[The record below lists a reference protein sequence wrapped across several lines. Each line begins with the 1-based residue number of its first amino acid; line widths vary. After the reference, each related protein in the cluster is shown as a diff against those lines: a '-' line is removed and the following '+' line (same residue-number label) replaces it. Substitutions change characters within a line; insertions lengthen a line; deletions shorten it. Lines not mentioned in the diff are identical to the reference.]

1 MKQFQLSRRHVLRG
15 AGAALALPTLDAM
28 LNSHGT
34 ALAQG
39 MPLPRRFVTWF
50 FGNGVIRSKWN
61 PAQVG
66 TTYTPS
72 EELAPLVDASR
83 NIDVRSYVSVV
94 SGFNVKTPNLRGHH
108 NGVCALFSGSPLIP
122 LPPGGAPY
130 SSKFGMMS
138 IDQVA
143 ADAIAGS
150 TQFKSLQLAVSKR
163 FTTGEGP
170 TLAQISHRG
179 PDAPMPQETNPA
191 RLFNNLF
198 ASFTPRDPRDPK
210 DQLRASVLDAVNE
223 DARALQARLG
233 ARDRARLDA
242 HLTSVSELRTRILAL
257 PPVITSSC
265 SKPATVT
272 NTNQDMNGV
281 EPFEQVSS
289 LMSDLMAMAFAC
301 DLTRVA
307 SFQFSGSV
315 GGHSFKALSPNEPRD
330 TEHSIT
336 HEATQQDKVNQAVI
350 FTMRNF
356 AYTLNA
362 LKNTIDGTTG
372 NVLDNTVVL
381 CSSDVA
387 EGLDHSINDYPVLL
401 AGKGGG
407 ALKSGYHFRS
417 TNGRNTSDILLTAV
431 RALGTG
437 ITQVGKDQGL
447 STTPIAE
454 LLV

>member
-1 MKQFQLSRRHVLRG
+1 MKFVLSRRHLLRG

-50 FGNGVIRSKWN
+50 FGNGVIRSKWT

-66 TTYTPS
+66 TSYTPT
-72 EELAPLVDASR
+72 EQLAPLVDASR

-143 ADAIAGS
+143 ADAIAGT

-163 FTTGEGP
+163 YTTGEGP

-179 PDAPMPQETNPA
+179 PDSPMPQETNPA
-191 RLFNNLF
+191 RVFNSLF
-198 ASFTPRDPRDPK
+198 ASFTPKDPRDPK

-223 DARALQARLG
+223 DARALKAKLG
-233 ARDRARLDA
+233 ARDKARLDA

-272 NTNQDMNGV
+272 MTNQDMSGI
-281 EPFEQVSS
+281 EPIEAVSTV
-289 LMSDLMAMAFAC
+289 MSDLLAMAFAC

-315 GGHSFKALSPNEPRD
+315 GGHCFKFLTPNDPRD

-336 HEATQQDKVNQAVI
+336 HESTQQDKVNDAVK

-417 TNGRNTSDILLTAV
+417 TNGRNTSDILLTAM

>member
-1 MKQFQLSRRHVLRG
+1 MNRFTLSRRHVLRG

-50 FGNGVIRSKWN
+50 FGNGVIRSKWT

-83 NIDVRSYVSVV
+83 GIDVRSYVSVL

-143 ADAIAGS
+143 ADAIAGN
-150 TQFKSLQLAVSKR
+150 TQFKSIQLAVSKR

-179 PDAPMPQETNPA
+179 PDSPMPQETNPA

-223 DARALQARLG
+223 DARALQAKLG
-233 ARDRARLDA
+233 ARDKARLDA

-272 NTNQDMNGV
+272 NTNQDMNGI
-281 EPFEQVSS
+281 EPIEQVSS
-289 LMSDLMAMAFAC
+289 IMSDLMAMAFAC

-315 GGHSFKALSPNEPRD
+315 GGHCFKFLTPNEPRD
-330 TEHSIT
+330 SEHSIT
-336 HEATQQDKVNQAVI
+336 HEATQQDKVNDAVK

-417 TNGRNTSDILLTAV
+417 TSGRNTSDILLTAV

>member
-1 MKQFQLSRRHVLRG
+1 MKSFKLSRRHLLRG
-15 AGAALALPTLDAM
+15 VGAALALPTLDAM
-28 LNSHGT
+28 LNGHGT
-34 ALAQG
+34 AFADG
-39 MPLPRRFVTWF
+39 TPPPRRFVTWF
-50 FGNGVIRSKWN
+50 FGNGVIRSKWT

-66 TTYTPS
+66 TTYTPT
-72 EELAPLVDASR
+72 EQLAPLVDASR

-94 SGFNVKTPNLRGHH
+94 SGFNVKTPNVRGHH
-108 NGVCALFSGSPLIP
+108 NGACALLSGSPLIP

-138 IDQVA
+138 VDQIA
-143 ADAIAGS
+143 ADAIAGN

-170 TLAQISHRG
+170 TLAYASHRG
-179 PDAPMPQETNPA
+179 PDSPMPQEVNPA
-191 RLFNNLF
+191 RVYNSLF
-198 ASFTPRDPRDPK
+198 AGLMPKDPRDPRDG
-210 DQLRASVLDAVNE
+210 LRASVLDAVKD
-223 DARALQARLG
+223 DARTLQNKLG
-233 ARDRARLDA
+233 ARDKARLDA

-265 SKPATVT
+265 SKPAAVT
-272 NTNQDMNGV
+272 MSNQDQGGI
-281 EPFEQVSS
+281 EPIEAVSTV
-289 LMSDLMAMAFAC
+289 MSDLLAMAFAC

-315 GGHSFKALSPNEPRD
+315 GGHCFKFLTPNEARD
-330 TEHSIT
+330 SEHSNT
-336 HEATQQDKVNQAVI
+336 HEAALQDKVNEAVI
-350 FTMRNF
+350 FTMKNF

-381 CSSDVA
+381 CTSDVA
-387 EGLDHSINDYPVLL
+387 EGIDHSINDYPVLI
-401 AGKGGG
+401 AGKAGG

-417 TNGRNTSDILLTAV
+417 SNGRNTSDILLTCLKS
-431 RALGTG
+431 LGTG
-437 ITQVGKDQGL
+437 ITSVGKDQGL